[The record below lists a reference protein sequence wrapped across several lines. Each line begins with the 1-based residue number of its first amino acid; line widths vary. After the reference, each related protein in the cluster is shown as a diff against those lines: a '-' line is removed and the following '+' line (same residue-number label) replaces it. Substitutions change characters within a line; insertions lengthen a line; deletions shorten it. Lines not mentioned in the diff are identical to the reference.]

1 MSSNKLDF
9 LLRKNKGKDLL
20 KDYKKMFLSAGFKDE
35 ELTYIELERSD
46 NVIEQIKQS
55 FPSINEE
62 VEVLDGSISFA
73 ESRLLSSVFR
83 PENDGRSC
91 YMFSDDVYYCG
102 MYLVKYRIAK
112 EYCLNVAELGY
123 SNTCFIVD
131 ADFNF
136 SFTINYH
143 GKEESEFQ
151 DMFNI
156 QLKQRSNI

>member
-83 PENDGRSC
+83 P
-91 YMFSDDVYYCG
+91 
-102 MYLVKYRIAK
+102 
-112 EYCLNVAELGY
+112 
-123 SNTCFIVD
+123 
-131 ADFNF
+131 
-136 SFTINYH
+136 
-143 GKEESEFQ
+143 
-151 DMFNI
+151 
-156 QLKQRSNI
+156 